1 MGILLTAM
9 KEAGT
14 TDSEKVRDKLNEIT
28 YKGVTGNIKF
38 DEQGDVD
45 KQFNKVTIK
54 DGKFVKMN

>member
-1 MGILLTAM
+1 V
-9 KEAGT
+9 K
-14 TDSEKVRDKLNEIT
+14 DKLNEIT